1 LIAPEY
7 FIDVFEYAN
16 NQTERSRQMKRLFRN
31 FSIAGA
37 LMLAVA
43 MIFVASGS
51 RRASAAGVIPNGT
64 LMVSIGNGLVQE
76 WDTTTTPP
84 TFVAVLDTTVLAVT
98 AGSMFDIAGNFY
110 VTDFSGS
117 DVTKF
122 DPTGALLGSFGSG
135 YALLPESI
143 TPNAAG
149 DFFVGQAGVAS
160 TDILEFGPLGAPLA
174 SFAAAIEDRGTDWID
189 LAKDQCT
196 MFYTSEDLD
205 VLRFDVCANVQLLNF
220 AGPLPGANA
229 YTVKIRQNG
238 EVMVGDTSEV
248 TRLDTAGNQVQHY
261 LASSIEPGNL
271 TPLLFGLTL
280 PPDGTTFW
288 TADLAT
294 MDVFKVDIATGA
306 VITHFNTI
314 TDCANCGA
322 TTAVAGLTI
331 KGEITPANPPPDC
344 SHAHASAP
352 TLWPPNH
359 KFVPEKVLGV
369 TDVSAAFTISIDAI
383 DQDEPV
389 LEKGE
394 GAGNTCPDGAGIGT
408 DTALVR
414 SERSGHGDGRVYHI
428 DFTATDTNGNTC
440 SSDVQVCVPH
450 DQGHGATCGD
460 QGELFDSTVCSGRK
474 APSKGIK

>member
-1 LIAPEY
+1 
-7 FIDVFEYAN
+7 
-16 NQTERSRQMKRLFRN
+16 MKRLFRN
-31 FSIAGA
+31 SSIAAA
-37 LMLAVA
+37 LGLAVA
-43 MIFVASGS
+43 AVFMASGS
-51 RRASAAGVIPNGT
+51 QRASAAGVIPNGT
-64 LMVSIGNGLVQE
+64 LMVSIGNGFVQE
-76 WDTTTTPP
+76 WDTSTTPP
-84 TFVAVLDTTVLAVT
+84 TFVALLNTMVDAVT

-110 VTDFSGS
+110 VTDFNAS

-122 DPTGALLGSFGSG
+122 DPTGALLGDFGSG

-149 DFFVGQAGVAS
+149 DFFVGQAGVFS
-160 TDILEFGPLGAPLA
+160 TAVLEFGPLGAPLM
-174 SFAAAIEDRGTDWID
+174 SFAPAVELRGTDWID

-196 MFYTSEDLD
+196 LLYTSEDKHI
-205 VLRFDVCANVQLLNF
+205 LRFDVCANIQLLNF
-220 AGPLPGANA
+220 SGTLPGPNA

-238 EVMVGDTSEV
+238 GVLVGDTTEV
-248 TRLDTAGNQVQHY
+248 TRLDAAGNQVQHY
-261 LASSIEPGNL
+261 LASSIEPGNA

-288 TADLAT
+288 TADLNT
-294 MDVFKVDIATGA
+294 GEVFKVDIATGA
-306 VITHFNTI
+306 VLTQFNTI
-314 TDCANCGA
+314 TDCTNCGE
-322 TTAVAGLTI
+322 TSAVAGLTL

-344 SHAHASAP
+344 SKAHASAP

-359 KFVPEKVLGV
+359 KYVPEKVLGV
-369 TDVSAAFTISIDAI
+369 TDVSAAFTIAIDAI

-394 GAGNTCPDGAGIGT
+394 GAGNTCPDGAGVGT
-408 DTALVR
+408 DTALIR

-450 DQGHGATCGD
+450 DQGHGAKCGD
-460 QGELFDSTVCSGRK
+460 QGELFDSTVCPGRR
-474 APSKGIK
+474 